1 MKSMEITAV
10 GIDVSKRKSTVA
22 IRRPGGVI
30 VACPFDI
37 SHSSHDLE
45 KLVSILKTT
54 GGDIRVVME
63 HTSNYWKP
71 IALTLKNAGFY
82 VSVVNAMLIHDF
94 SDNSIRKLKT
104 DRADSLKIANYALT
118 FWNQLPPFNDEDE
131 TRLVLKEQSRMYE
144 RLASTATSLR
154 NGLIALADQTFPS
167 IDQAFGHAIKNA
179 DGHEK
184 WVDFFSI
191 YWHRDCVL
199 RLSIEKFTESYRK
212 WCLRRNY
219 KFRTNTAH
227 KLYALAQDAVP
238 TLPKNNGTKALVLQA
253 CKSLNAVCEA
263 KQSTQEEMNRLAS
276 LLPEY
281 EVVMQMEGTGPI
293 TGPALMAEIGDVRRF
308 KNKKALV
315 AFAGIDAPPFQSGNF
330 ESKSRHVSKRGSP
343 HLRRTVFLVANIILT
358 LSHKDNSVFCFMDKK
373 RAEGKHYYV
382 YTIAGSAKFLRI
394 YYARVSEYLRTQ
406 EPPAAAICLDCKD
419 GLQRQRS
426 QGRSVDEVLKHI
438 LSAKGHLQA
447 ADVPCYI
454 LKITIYRSDD
464 TMVDKFS
471 QVAGNVPVTNNDPNR
486 RYTVINGYPVVLNFA
501 KEPNPGVFERVRD
514 ILLATSY
521 TKKTS

>member
-94 SDNSIRKLKT
+94 SDNS
-104 DRADSLKIANYALT
+104 
-118 FWNQLPPFNDEDE
+118 
-131 TRLVLKEQSRMYE
+131 
-144 RLASTATSLR
+144 
-154 NGLIALADQTFPS
+154 
-167 IDQAFGHAIKNA
+167 
-179 DGHEK
+179 
-184 WVDFFSI
+184 
-191 YWHRDCVL
+191 
-199 RLSIEKFTESYRK
+199 
-212 WCLRRNY
+212 
-219 KFRTNTAH
+219 
-227 KLYALAQDAVP
+227 
-238 TLPKNNGTKALVLQA
+238 
-253 CKSLNAVCEA
+253 
-263 KQSTQEEMNRLAS
+263 
-276 LLPEY
+276 
-281 EVVMQMEGTGPI
+281 
-293 TGPALMAEIGDVRRF
+293 
-308 KNKKALV
+308 
-315 AFAGIDAPPFQSGNF
+315 IDAPPFQSGNF

-419 GLQRQRS
+419 
-426 QGRSVDEVLKHI
+426 
-438 LSAKGHLQA
+438 
-447 ADVPCYI
+447 
-454 LKITIYRSDD
+454 
-464 TMVDKFS
+464 
-471 QVAGNVPVTNNDPNR
+471 
-486 RYTVINGYPVVLNFA
+486 
-501 KEPNPGVFERVRD
+501 
-514 ILLATSY
+514 
-521 TKKTS
+521 

>member
-1 MKSMEITAV
+1 M
-10 GIDVSKRKSTVA
+10 
-22 IRRPGGVI
+22 
-30 VACPFDI
+30 
-37 SHSSHDLE
+37 
-45 KLVSILKTT
+45 
-54 GGDIRVVME
+54 
-63 HTSNYWKP
+63 
-71 IALTLKNAGFY
+71 
-82 VSVVNAMLIHDF
+82 
-94 SDNSIRKLKT
+94 
-104 DRADSLKIANYALT
+104 
-118 FWNQLPPFNDEDE
+118 
-131 TRLVLKEQSRMYE
+131 
-144 RLASTATSLR
+144 
-154 NGLIALADQTFPS
+154 ADQTFPS

-315 AFAGIDAPPFQSGNF
+315 AFAGIDAPPFHSGNF

-373 RAEGKHYYV
+373 RAQGKHYYV

-419 GLQRQRS
+419 
-426 QGRSVDEVLKHI
+426 
-438 LSAKGHLQA
+438 
-447 ADVPCYI
+447 
-454 LKITIYRSDD
+454 
-464 TMVDKFS
+464 
-471 QVAGNVPVTNNDPNR
+471 
-486 RYTVINGYPVVLNFA
+486 
-501 KEPNPGVFERVRD
+501 
-514 ILLATSY
+514 
-521 TKKTS
+521 

>member
-1 MKSMEITAV
+1 MEQKFTTMAQEAVGDAIQSASAAGNAQVETLHVMDALLRQENGVARSLIEAAGGDPQAIGAAVRNALVALPSASGSSTSQPQASRQLTAAIAQAEKEMQQMGDEYVSTEHLLIGIAASKPNQSAEILEKNGVTAASLRKAVPGVRGGAKVTSPDAEGSYKALEKYSTDLTAAAKEGKLDPVIGRDQEIRRVIQILSRRTKNNPVLIGEPGVGKTAV
-10 GIDVSKRKSTVA
+10 VEGLAQR
-22 IRRPGGVI
+22 I
-30 VACPFDI
+30 VAGDVPTTLQGKKLI
-37 SHSSHDLE
+37 SLDLGSM
-45 KLVSILKTT
+45 V
-54 GGDIRVVME
+54 
-63 HTSNYWKP
+63 
-71 IALTLKNAGFY
+71 AGSKYRGEF
-82 VSVVNAMLIHDF
+82 
-94 SDNSIRKLKT
+94 
-104 DRADSLKIANYALT
+104 
-118 FWNQLPPFNDEDE
+118 E
-131 TRLVLKEQSRMYE
+131 E
-144 RLASTATSLR
+144 RLKSVL
-154 NGLIALADQTFPS
+154 NE
-167 IDQAFGHAIKNA
+167 IKNA

-419 GLQRQRS
+419 
-426 QGRSVDEVLKHI
+426 
-438 LSAKGHLQA
+438 
-447 ADVPCYI
+447 
-454 LKITIYRSDD
+454 
-464 TMVDKFS
+464 
-471 QVAGNVPVTNNDPNR
+471 
-486 RYTVINGYPVVLNFA
+486 
-501 KEPNPGVFERVRD
+501 
-514 ILLATSY
+514 
-521 TKKTS
+521 

>member
-1 MKSMEITAV
+1 M
-10 GIDVSKRKSTVA
+10 
-22 IRRPGGVI
+22 
-30 VACPFDI
+30 
-37 SHSSHDLE
+37 
-45 KLVSILKTT
+45 
-54 GGDIRVVME
+54 
-63 HTSNYWKP
+63 
-71 IALTLKNAGFY
+71 
-82 VSVVNAMLIHDF
+82 
-94 SDNSIRKLKT
+94 
-104 DRADSLKIANYALT
+104 
-118 FWNQLPPFNDEDE
+118 
-131 TRLVLKEQSRMYE
+131 
-144 RLASTATSLR
+144 
-154 NGLIALADQTFPS
+154 
-167 IDQAFGHAIKNA
+167 
-179 DGHEK
+179 
-184 WVDFFSI
+184 
-191 YWHRDCVL
+191 
-199 RLSIEKFTESYRK
+199 
-212 WCLRRNY
+212 RRNY

-330 ESKSRHVSKRGSP
+330 ESKSRHISKRGSP

-373 RAEGKHYYV
+373 RAKGKHYYV

-419 GLQRQRS
+419 
-426 QGRSVDEVLKHI
+426 
-438 LSAKGHLQA
+438 
-447 ADVPCYI
+447 
-454 LKITIYRSDD
+454 
-464 TMVDKFS
+464 
-471 QVAGNVPVTNNDPNR
+471 
-486 RYTVINGYPVVLNFA
+486 
-501 KEPNPGVFERVRD
+501 
-514 ILLATSY
+514 
-521 TKKTS
+521 

>member
-1 MKSMEITAV
+1 MFLP
-10 GIDVSKRKSTVA
+10 KRLA
-22 IRRPGGVI
+22 
-30 VACPFDI
+30 
-37 SHSSHDLE
+37 
-45 KLVSILKTT
+45 
-54 GGDIRVVME
+54 
-63 HTSNYWKP
+63 
-71 IALTLKNAGFY
+71 
-82 VSVVNAMLIHDF
+82 LIHDF

-154 NGLIALADQTFPS
+154 NGLIASADQTFPS

-253 CKSLNAVCEA
+253 CKSLNAVGEA

-281 EVVMQMEGTGPI
+281 EVVMQMEGCGSNTGPCFQWLRLV
-293 TGPALMAEIGDVRRF
+293 TSDVSKTRKLSLPLPALMHHRSNLETLNPSHATF
-308 KNKKALV
+308 PSA
-315 AFAGIDAPPFQSGNF
+315 A
-330 ESKSRHVSKRGSP
+330 
-343 HLRRTVFLVANIILT
+343 HLI
-358 LSHKDNSVFCFMDKK
+358 
-373 RAEGKHYYV
+373 
-382 YTIAGSAKFLRI
+382 
-394 YYARVSEYLRTQ
+394 
-406 EPPAAAICLDCKD
+406 
-419 GLQRQRS
+419 
-426 QGRSVDEVLKHI
+426 
-438 LSAKGHLQA
+438 
-447 ADVPCYI
+447 
-454 LKITIYRSDD
+454 
-464 TMVDKFS
+464 
-471 QVAGNVPVTNNDPNR
+471 
-486 RYTVINGYPVVLNFA
+486 
-501 KEPNPGVFERVRD
+501 
-514 ILLATSY
+514 
-521 TKKTS
+521 

>member
-22 IRRPGGVI
+22 IRRLGGVI

-71 IALTLKNAGFY
+71 IALALKNAGFY

-419 GLQRQRS
+419 
-426 QGRSVDEVLKHI
+426 
-438 LSAKGHLQA
+438 
-447 ADVPCYI
+447 
-454 LKITIYRSDD
+454 
-464 TMVDKFS
+464 
-471 QVAGNVPVTNNDPNR
+471 
-486 RYTVINGYPVVLNFA
+486 
-501 KEPNPGVFERVRD
+501 
-514 ILLATSY
+514 
-521 TKKTS
+521 

>member
-131 TRLVLKEQSRMYE
+131 TRLVLKEQSRVYE

-212 WCLRRNY
+212 
-219 KFRTNTAH
+219 
-227 KLYALAQDAVP
+227 
-238 TLPKNNGTKALVLQA
+238 
-253 CKSLNAVCEA
+253 
-263 KQSTQEEMNRLAS
+263 
-276 LLPEY
+276 
-281 EVVMQMEGTGPI
+281 
-293 TGPALMAEIGDVRRF
+293 
-308 KNKKALV
+308 
-315 AFAGIDAPPFQSGNF
+315 
-330 ESKSRHVSKRGSP
+330 
-343 HLRRTVFLVANIILT
+343 
-358 LSHKDNSVFCFMDKK
+358 
-373 RAEGKHYYV
+373 
-382 YTIAGSAKFLRI
+382 
-394 YYARVSEYLRTQ
+394 
-406 EPPAAAICLDCKD
+406 
-419 GLQRQRS
+419 
-426 QGRSVDEVLKHI
+426 
-438 LSAKGHLQA
+438 
-447 ADVPCYI
+447 
-454 LKITIYRSDD
+454 
-464 TMVDKFS
+464 
-471 QVAGNVPVTNNDPNR
+471 
-486 RYTVINGYPVVLNFA
+486 
-501 KEPNPGVFERVRD
+501 
-514 ILLATSY
+514 
-521 TKKTS
+521 